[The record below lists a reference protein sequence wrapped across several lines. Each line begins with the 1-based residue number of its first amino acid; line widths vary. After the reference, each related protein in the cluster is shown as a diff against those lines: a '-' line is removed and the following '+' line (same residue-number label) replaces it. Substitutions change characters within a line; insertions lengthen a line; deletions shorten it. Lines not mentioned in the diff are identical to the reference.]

1 MFRTF
6 IAEFAAAWNTFVRLP
21 LPAFLSGDGERSD
34 FPEID
39 GHPAL
44 LRMMMPLIGFALGVF
59 ACVPLWVLHLLPSGR
74 LPAGIFG
81 MALIPLGLD
90 GMTSWRGLTALADF
104 LNARRQGKSLEAA
117 LAMKPGTVN
126 DPRDGISMIL
136 MLTVYLVRMIFCGV
150 LAVFSPFW
158 FMIALTGAWLLRAEL
173 CSLNPPGAGGAW
185 LAVPRGLGKHHWYLG
200 AGAMLAG
207 GFLHPLGVILAFAV
221 SWAGAWLAGNLC
233 LDSISGINRQALEV
247 FGYAAELLLLFLGIL
262 LYAAV

>member
-1 MFRTF
+1 MFQTF
-6 IAEFAAAWNTFVRLP
+6 IAEFTAAWNTFVRLP

-44 LRMMMPLIGFALGVF
+44 LRIMMPLIGFVLGVF
-59 ACVPLWVLHLLPSGR
+59 AAVPLWVLHLLPSGR
-74 LPAGIFG
+74 LTAGIFG

-90 GMTSWRGLTALADF
+90 GMTSWKGLIAFADF
-104 LNARRQGKSLEAA
+104 LNARRQGVSLEES
-117 LAMKPGTVN
+117 LAMKTGSIN
-126 DPRDGISMIL
+126 DSRSGISMIL

-150 LAVFSPFW
+150 LAVFAPFW
-158 FMIALTGAWLLRAEL
+158 FIIALTGAWLLRAEL
-173 CSLNPPGAGGAW
+173 CSLNQVGARGAW

-207 GFLHPLGVILAFAV
+207 GFLHPLGVILAFVV
-221 SWAGAWLAGNLC
+221 SWAGAWLAGNFC
-233 LDSISGINRQALEV
+233 MDSISGVNRQALEI
-247 FGYAAELLLLFLGIL
+247 FGYASELLLMFLGIL